1 MKIPG
6 SEPERDRQ
14 SESQGRTGWLD
25 VMEQNLAEERHTQ
38 RSILG
43 GGAGSTSES
52 GGNWRSVPWG
62 YLGDSIEHTSE
73 VPWPEG
79 QGISGVYPSSP
90 QPSGATKKPER
101 E

>member
-43 GGAGSTSES
+43 GGQ
-52 GGNWRSVPWG
+52 
-62 YLGDSIEHTSE
+62 D
-73 VPWPEG
+73 
-79 QGISGVYPSSP
+79 
-90 QPSGATKKPER
+90 QPVSLGATGDQCPGDIWGTV
-101 E
+101 